1 VGDDGAIRVIRRPRR
16 RIRRNSRGGYD
27 LQLPEIE
34 RALLE
39 NLPAQFSTAL
49 DEVALTGTVPDE
61 LRRLFPSAYPRDDE
75 AEFGYQAVT
84 RGELV
89 AHHQAALTLLARTA
103 QSQHLSE
110 EEADGWIAALNDLRL
125 ALGTRLGVTE
135 ELREVTESDDD
146 YPDWICYQYLSYLQT
161 EAIEAMSGALPPP
174 RPSAN
179 ETLPEDPWGDAPGGL
194 RWDGTPRPPE
204 S

>member
-1 VGDDGAIRVIRRPRR
+1 MIRPQRR
-16 RIRRNSRGGYD
+16 RIRRNRRGGYD

-39 NLPAQFSTAL
+39 NLPGQLATTL
-49 DEVALTGTVPDE
+49 DEVAATGTVPDE
-61 LRRLFPSAYPRDDE
+61 LRRLFPHAYPTNEE

-84 RGELV
+84 RGRLV
-89 AHHQAALTLLARTA
+89 SHHQEALALLASTA
-103 QSQHLSE
+103 QASHLSD
-110 EEADGWIAALNDLRL
+110 EEADGWLAALNDLRL

-135 ELREVTESDDD
+135 EPQEVSESDDS

-161 EAIEAMSGALPPP
+161 EAIDAMAGALPPP
-174 RPSAN
+174 RPGADDL
-179 ETLPEDPWGDAPGGL
+179 LPEDPWGDAPGGL

-204 S
+204 I